1 MRNFGEVIGTEPSLS
16 RRNTIAYSAVAGL
29 GGFATVEGLI
39 AIVNNGSAEVTGG
52 VVFTAGAL
60 MCTHA
65 VTKLRGGYHREEQED
80 TESSDQRGCIA
91 ESEDD
96 YVELSYHDDSA
107 GYELALERQQLERAS
122 TGTHNADVLPFTRSQ
137 HGAGTPYFDG
147 PDSPAA

>member
-1 MRNFGEVIGTEPSLS
+1 MNKFGEVIGVEPSLS
-16 RRNTIAYSAVAGL
+16 RRNTIAYSVVAGL
-29 GGFATVEGLI
+29 GGFATVEGLVG
-39 AIVNNGSAEVTGG
+39 IVKNGSAEVAGG

-65 VTKLRGGYHREEQED
+65 VTMLRGGYHRNTQED
-80 TESSDQRGCIA
+80 TEPSDQRGCIA

-107 GYELALERQQLERAS
+107 GYELALERQQLERGS
-122 TGTHNADVLPFTRSQ
+122 TETRNADVLPFTRSQ